1 MTDSGPP
8 PDETTESVAAERA
21 ATPPAAAPNGSRPW
35 DRMPRWVPKAIALF
49 WIGFVL
55 TVLFRWVFGRL
66 ETLLIMLLVSL
77 FLALAIE
84 PAVNALA
91 RRGWRRG
98 VATGVVMLA
107 LLAFLVGFVA
117 IIGTLLFNQV
127 SDLIDKA
134 PDYVQDVED
143 WINETFPDAN
153 VNADDLIAELTREGG
168 PVRRFAESLAGSTLD
183 LGTTALG
190 LLLQLLS
197 IGLFTFY
204 MVADGPR
211 LRRALCSFLRPDVQR
226 EVLRAWE
233 VAIDKTGGY
242 LYSRALLALLSSV
255 FHYIAFSIIGIPYP
269 VALAIWVGIISQFI
283 PVIGTYL
290 AGVLP
295 VLVALVGDPVDALWV
310 LGVIVVYQ
318 QIENYLFA
326 PRITARTMEIHP
338 AVAFGSVIAGGALLG
353 AVGALLALPFAASV
367 QAFLTIYVRRHDVVD
382 SHLVEPT
389 VSPHVRRRGKP
400 FRAPGA
406 RPPDSPDSADQR

>member
-8 PDETTESVAAERA
+8 PDEAPEPEAA
-21 ATPPAAAPNGSRPW
+21 PAAANGDRPW

-49 WIGFVL
+49 WVGFVL
-55 TVLFRWVFGRL
+55 TVLSRWVFGRL
-66 ETLLIMLLVSL
+66 HTLLIMLLVSL

-269 VALAIWVGIISQFI
+269 IALAIWVGIISQFI

-338 AVAFGSVIAGGALLG
+338 AVAFGAVIAGGALLG

-406 RPPDSPDSADQR
+406 RPPKPPANP